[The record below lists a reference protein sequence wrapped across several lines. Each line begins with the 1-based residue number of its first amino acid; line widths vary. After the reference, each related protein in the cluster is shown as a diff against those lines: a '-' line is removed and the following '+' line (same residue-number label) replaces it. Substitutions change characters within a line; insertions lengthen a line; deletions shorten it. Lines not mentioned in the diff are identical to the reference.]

1 MPYIPVRMT
10 KTHKVDDIKC
20 LWECR
25 AVKSH
30 SLLMGMKNGT
40 ATSEDSLTGFYGAKH
55 SLIPCGSGSQVLN
68 ELKTMST

>member
-10 KTHKVDDIKC
+10 KIQKVDDIKC

-25 AVKSH
+25 AVKIH

-40 ATSEDSLTGFYGAKH
+40 ATSEDSLTGFYKH
-55 SLIPCGSGSQVLN
+55 KYSLIPCDSAIMFPG
-68 ELKTMST
+68 T